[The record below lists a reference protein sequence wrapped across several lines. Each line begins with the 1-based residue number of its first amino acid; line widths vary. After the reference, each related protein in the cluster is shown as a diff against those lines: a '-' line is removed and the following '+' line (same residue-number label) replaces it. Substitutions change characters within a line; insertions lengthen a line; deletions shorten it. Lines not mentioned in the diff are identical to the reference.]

1 MNKYNFNNLT
11 NKLAIVQ
18 KMEEENK
25 VNSYL
30 VNEKYPKEIASYKQK
45 LKDCESVSAKSLMT
59 QSELN
64 DIKKKVLEKLL
75 KNLLHF

>member
-1 MNKYNFNNLT
+1 
-11 NKLAIVQ
+11 
-18 KMEEENK
+18 MEEENK

-64 DIKKKVLEKLL
+64 DIKKKVIEKLL
-75 KNLLHF
+75 KKFITLLNSKFKKNRSMTSIKK